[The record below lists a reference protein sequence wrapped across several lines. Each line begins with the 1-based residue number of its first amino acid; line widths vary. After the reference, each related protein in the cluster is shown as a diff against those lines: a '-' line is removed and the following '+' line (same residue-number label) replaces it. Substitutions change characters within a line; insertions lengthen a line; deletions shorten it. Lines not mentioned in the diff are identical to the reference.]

1 MIHPFGFGLSYTSF
15 AHSVKIGYISHRLR
29 AMWQVEVFV
38 SVANTGSR
46 QGEESVLLFAKSP
59 LVGPNLLTN
68 P

>member
-1 MIHPFGFGLSYTSF
+1 
-15 AHSVKIGYISHRLR
+15 
-29 AMWQVEVFV
+29 MWQVEVFV

-59 LVGPNLLTN
+59 LVGPTLLTN